1 MSGLGTA
8 ATTLI
13 TTGGLYIDDGIVS
26 ILNFG
31 GSVTPWIQLYINDYV
46 PPLADNYVAAVGSR
60 VYAPGEIANLYMPID
75 PNTGVRSPE
84 PFLVPMDKE
93 ADYFRKNKVITL
105 KINFAGKQYE
115 NHYAVPE
122 QQAKRIVE
130 IANFVNATR
139 SKINVSVSNIKK
151 LATTALVEVRNFK
164 FTRKPK

>member
-1 MSGLGTA
+1 MVGLGTA

-13 TTGGLYIDDGIVS
+13 TTGGLFIDDGITS
-26 ILNFG
+26 ILEFG
-31 GSVTPWIQLYINDYV
+31 AGTTPWVSLYLSEYI
-46 PPLADNYVAAVGSR
+46 PPSTNYVAAVGSK
-60 VYAPGEIANLYMPID
+60 VYAPGEIANLYLPID
-75 PNTGVRSPE
+75 PNTGLRSPE

-115 NHYAVPE
+115 SHYAVPE

-130 IANFVNATR
+130 IVNFINATR
-139 SKINVSVSNIKK
+139 SRVNVSVAKIKK
-151 LATTALVEVRNFK
+151 LTTTAIVEAKNFK